1 MSAAPAPPSTR
12 RRVDRHVLRR
22 IDPRVVRRAS
32 VSALVV
38 VALLVGA
45 YFVPLPSVGRV
56 REWGEQLG
64 PWFPWVFFLAYAV
77 ITIGPIPRT
86 TFTVM
91 SGVFFGPVVGFTG
104 AMIASTA
111 AALGAFVLVR
121 SLGRERVQPYLKK
134 PVVKTVEYRLQ
145 RRGWLAVGSLR
156 LIPLCPFSIANYC
169 SALSSVRTVPYL
181 VASAI
186 AMAPG
191 TAAVV
196 FLGDALTGER
206 NPWLLAASGCSF
218 AIGII
223 GLILDARLPV
233 RGATPP
239 GEARGEAPGKA
250 QGAGMD
256 QDLSSH
262 KT

>member
-134 PVVKTVEYRLQ
+134 PVV
-145 RRGWLAVGSLR
+145 
-156 LIPLCPFSIANYC
+156 
-169 SALSSVRTVPYL
+169 
-181 VASAI
+181 
-186 AMAPG
+186 
-191 TAAVV
+191 
-196 FLGDALTGER
+196 
-206 NPWLLAASGCSF
+206 
-218 AIGII
+218 
-223 GLILDARLPV
+223 
-233 RGATPP
+233 
-239 GEARGEAPGKA
+239 
-250 QGAGMD
+250 
-256 QDLSSH
+256 
-262 KT
+262 